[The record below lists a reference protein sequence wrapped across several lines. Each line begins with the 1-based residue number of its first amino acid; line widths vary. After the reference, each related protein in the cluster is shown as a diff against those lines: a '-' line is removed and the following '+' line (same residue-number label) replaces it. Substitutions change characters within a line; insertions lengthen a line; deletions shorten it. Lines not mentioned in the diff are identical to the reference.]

1 MRSDAQMLQIRN
13 VSVHYGEGE
22 SGVVALSRINLDI
35 KPGEFVV
42 ALGASGCGK
51 TTLLSCIAGFQP
63 VTEGTILI
71 DDEPVTK
78 PGADRGVVF
87 QRHALMPW
95 LSVVDNVAFG
105 LRMQGI
111 AKAERLEQ
119 AHRML
124 DLVSLSGFADRKIYE
139 LSGGMQQRVGIAR
152 ALAADP
158 RMLLMDE
165 PLGALDAFTREQVQ
179 ELILSVWAKT
189 NKMAFFITHDVEEAI
204 FLATKL
210 IIMTPRPGRIAKEM
224 TLDFSRRFL
233 ESGDARAVKSSPDF
247 IAIRE
252 AVLAAIHEG
261 EKLTVETAA

>member
-1 MRSDAQMLQIRN
+1 MLQIRN

-22 SGVVALSRINLDI
+22 SGVVALSRIDLDI
-35 KPGEFVV
+35 EPGEFVV

-71 DDEPVTK
+71 DGEHITR

-95 LSVVDNVAFG
+95 LSVVENVAFG
-105 LRMQGI
+105 LRMQGMP
-111 AKAERLEQ
+111 KADRLRR
-119 AHRML
+119 ARHML
-124 DLVSLSGFADRKIYE
+124 ELVSLDGFAEKKIYE

-179 ELILSVWAKT
+179 ELILGVWAKT

-210 IIMTPRPGRIAKEM
+210 IIMTPRPGRIAKVM
-224 TLDFSRRFL
+224 PLDFSRRFL
-233 ESGDARAVKSSPDF
+233 ASGDARAVKSSPDF
-247 IAIRE
+247 IAVRE
-252 AVLAAIHEG
+252 EVLAAIHKGDKMSEG
-261 EKLTVETAA
+261 VAA